1 MEKNYSL
8 LIFATLKNTEKK
20 IKNDGRQ
27 IKNF

>member
-1 MEKNYSL
+1 MEKSYSL
-8 LIFATLKNTEKK
+8 LIFATLKNIEKK